1 MGWSFL
7 REPAKHEPGLSRQG
21 AFLTRIIHEHFCCNR
36 RSASTTNLRPAGSP
50 SDPHSTA
57 RVRIGSSRLRA
68 PVSRRG
74 LSISQRTVMNNA
86 G

>member
-7 REPAKHEPGLSRQG
+7 REPAKQEPGLSRQG
-21 AFLTRIIHEHFCCNR
+21 ASLTRIIHEHFCCNR
-36 RSASTTNLRPAGSP
+36 RSAATTSFRPAGSP
-50 SDPHSTA
+50 LGPHRTA

-68 PVSRRG
+68 PVSRRA
-74 LSISQRTVMNNA
+74 SSMSQRTVMNNA